1 MIVREP
7 LRNNRVRV
15 YSDAGKKI
23 IDVKNPEHEYSEA
36 VVKASAR
43 IVFSEIEDE
52 EAEE

>member
-1 MIVREP
+1 MIVRES

-36 VVKASAR
+36 VVKASAK
-43 IVFSEIEDE
+43 IVFAEITDEKEED
-52 EAEE
+52 